1 MPWGKEQIDRQAL
14 ASAAEDFAA
23 FEAVG
28 LAFREGVR
36 VLDVGCFD
44 GLNTVLKFA
53 PYPGVARVVGIDPDA
68 DAVAEARGRTDDGRF
83 SFLNV
88 DFRSYDPGDERF
100 DVVYFSHV
108 LQHLEDPQAAIGKA
122 ARLLAP
128 GGFVIV
134 KTTDDGAKLSYPDPD
149 GTMER
154 LFALYDRHVRPNTAH
169 TRVTDRRNGR
179 KCLAYLRRAG
189 LEDVRVRTFTV
200 DTAGKGL
207 EERRALFERCVYFRR
222 NVPACVDPETAE
234 EIRGLV
240 EAWGTLFE
248 RDDYYFCNVTF
259 MAIARKPLSG
269 GEPFS
274 YEGAVFG
281 DAPVSSV
288 FSFSDGRDPGAR
300 GGRLSIRP
308 MREGD
313 IGAVMAIQMASFSDP
328 WTPFAFALELRHN
341 PCARYAVAVDSAGDT
356 IGYAGWWEM
365 KECASLV
372 QIATA
377 PAARRQGVAH
387 ALLAHVLSL
396 AAEAGCPYLQLEVRS
411 RNEGA
416 RAFYRAEGFV
426 QVDARPGS
434 YRSPDADAIVLARQL
449 P

>member
-1 MPWGKEQIDRQAL
+1 MTWGKTQIDKQAL
-14 ASAAEDFAA
+14 ASAAEDYAA
-23 FEAVG
+23 FEAIG
-28 LAFREGVR
+28 LACWKDARI
-36 VLDVGCFD
+36 LDVGCFD
-44 GLNTVLKFA
+44 GFNTVLKFA
-53 PYPGVARVVGIDPDA
+53 PYPEVARVVGIDPEATAID
-68 DAVAEARGRTDDGRF
+68 EARLRTDDARF
-83 SFLNV
+83 EFLNV
-88 DFRSYDPGDERF
+88 GFEEYDPDEERF

-108 LQHLEDPQAAIGKA
+108 LQHLADPQAALDKA

-128 GGFVIV
+128 GGFVVV

-149 GTMER
+149 RVMER
-154 LFALYDRHVRPNTAH
+154 LFSLYDQHVRPNTEH

-426 QVDARPGS
+426 QVDARPGY
-434 YRSPDADAIVLARQL
+434 YRSPDDDAIVLARQL

>member
-1 MPWGKEQIDRQAL
+1 MTWGKAQIDKQAF
-14 ASAAEDFAA
+14 ASAAEDYAA
-23 FEAVG
+23 FEAIG
-28 LAFREGVR
+28 LACWEDARI
-36 VLDVGCFD
+36 LDVGCFD
-44 GLNTVLKFA
+44 GFNTVLKFA
-53 PYPGVARVVGIDPDA
+53 PYPKVARVVGIDPEATAID
-68 DAVAEARGRTDDGRF
+68 EARSRTDDARF
-83 SFLNV
+83 EFLNV
-88 DFRSYDPGDERF
+88 GFEEYDPGEERF

-108 LQHLEDPQAAIGKA
+108 LQHLADPQAALDKA

-134 KTTDDGAKLSYPDPD
+134 KTTDDGAKLSYPDPE
-149 GTMER
+149 GVMER
-154 LFALYDRHVRPNTAH
+154 LFSLYDRYVRPNTEH

-189 LEDVRVRTFTV
+189 FVDVRVRTFTV

-207 EERRALFERCVYFRR
+207 SERRALFERCVYFRR
-222 NVPACVDPETAE
+222 NVPSCVDDKTAQ
-234 EIRGLV
+234 EIRSLV
-240 EAWGTLFE
+240 KAWGSLFE

-313 IGAVMAIQMASFSDP
+313 IGAVMAIQMASFGDP

-426 QVDARPGS
+426 QVDARPGY
-434 YRSPDADAIVLARQL
+434 YRSPDDDAIVLARQL